1 MKKIIFIASALS
13 LSMFAQAAEKQ
24 PTLTNAIDSVSY
36 SIGVDFGTNLATGI
50 KNMPG
55 EKLNPD
61 IIVAAFANALKG
73 NEPLISQ
80 EVASEYFQTYY
91 QTQIR
96 EKFQKE
102 GAEFLAKNKQE
113 AGVVT
118 LPSGLQYLVLTEGTG
133 AKPAA
138 DSQVTV
144 NYEGFLVDGTKF
156 DSSIDRGEPTTFGVN
171 QVIKG
176 WTEALQLMPAGSK
189 WKLFIP
195 YDLAYGAQGA
205 GQLIP
210 PYATLIFEVELLE
223 IK

>member
-1 MKKIIFIASALS
+1 M
-13 LSMFAQAAEKQ
+13 
-24 PTLTNAIDSVSY
+24 DSVSY
-36 SIGVDFGTNLATGI
+36 SIGVDFGTGLASGI
-50 KNMPG
+50 KNIPG
-55 EKLNPD
+55 EKLNID

-73 NEPLISQ
+73 NEPLIPH
-80 EVASEYFQTYY
+80 EFATEYFQNYY
-91 QTQIR
+91 QAQVK

-113 AGVVT
+113 KGVVT

-138 DSQVTV
+138 DQQVTV

-156 DSSIDRGEPTTFGVN
+156 DSSIDRGEPATFGVT

-176 WTEALQLMPAGSK
+176 WTEALQLMPVGSK

-195 YDLAYGAQGA
+195 YDLAYGEQGA
-205 GQLIP
+205 GQFIP
-210 PYATLIFEVELLE
+210 PYATLVFEVELLE